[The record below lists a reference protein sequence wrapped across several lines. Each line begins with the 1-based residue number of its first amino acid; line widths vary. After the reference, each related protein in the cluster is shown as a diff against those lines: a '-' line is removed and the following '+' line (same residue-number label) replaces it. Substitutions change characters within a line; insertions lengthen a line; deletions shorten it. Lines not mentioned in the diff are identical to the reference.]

1 MDFFQSQLFDDSSE
15 KLAALDELFLKS
27 STYRNSEEY
36 FSLLKFINRFP
47 ALSPFNAFLIHTQ
60 NSGVE
65 VVLTASKWAKYG
77 RKINHRA
84 RPLVILV
91 PFGPINFVYD
101 IADTNGDEVPPSVLH
116 PFYTFGKFN
125 EDIFHKTVK
134 NCKKENISYIEN
146 NMHRSSAGYANFK
159 NGNFSITI
167 NSSYSVN
174 EKYSTLIHELAHI
187 FCGHLGLNKT
197 SWWESRTGLKVQ
209 SVEVEAESVSFL
221 VCKRNRLK
229 TTSEAYLSNYIKDHK
244 EIPPIS
250 FDTIL
255 TVAGYIEKMGVT
267 GFKSKQR
274 VIKT

>member
-1 MDFFQSQLFDDSSE
+1 ML
-15 KLAALDELFLKS
+15 
-27 STYRNSEEY
+27 R
-36 FSLLKFINRFP
+36 
-47 ALSPFNAFLIHTQ
+47 
-60 NSGVE
+60 
-65 VVLTASKWAKYG
+65 
-77 RKINHRA
+77 
-84 RPLVILV
+84 
-91 PFGPINFVYD
+91 
-101 IADTNGDEVPPSVLH
+101 
-116 PFYTFGKFN
+116 
-125 EDIFHKTVK
+125 
-134 NCKKENISYIEN
+134 
-146 NMHRSSAGYANFK
+146 
-159 NGNFSITI
+159 NFSITI